1 MIFWR
6 KHSVHK
12 ALRPSTSCLS
22 IKWVQLRANE
32 QLMLSRLA
40 AIIMAGREARGKL
53 LGHSPQGTVLITP
66 SPKAKCGGA
75 NEIGRFHLCIWM
87 LLVTIWRLSF
97 WMNLIF
103 PLRNIGQIFTIGLR
117 YPTMGDVCD
126 IKPSAVLGVAV
137 HNQCPAFTIGHRPAA
152 QLVVKPGNGRPHT
165 LEEWGLCSTQRSISV
180 VKVCC
185 WWCRR
190 SGGWPIIST
199 MTNQVANNAAQAG
212 VKWSL

>member
-1 MIFWR
+1 MAFWYCYLFDA
-6 KHSVHK
+6 K
-12 ALRPSTSCLS
+12 LS
-22 IKWVQLRANE
+22 HCDGSISLPQSYSQGRA
-32 QLMLSRLA
+32 
-40 AIIMAGREARGKL
+40 GGKRQASW
-53 LGHSPQGTVLITP
+53 SPQGRVLITP
-66 SPKAKCGGA
+66 SSQAKCKGGASGA
-75 NEIGRFHLCIWM
+75 NEIGRFHLCIWR

-199 MTNQVANNAAQAG
+199 MTNQVVNNAAQAG